1 MPADRNILLS
11 IIVPTYNR
19 AHMLRD
25 TIKSVLN
32 QTYPHFELII
42 VDDGS
47 TDNTE
52 EIMKP
57 FLSEKVFYYKR
68 ENAERSAAR
77 NFGTKQAKGDYLN
90 WFDSDDT
97 MFPDHLL
104 QAVEMIS
111 KYNRPEFFSLGFQYE
126 DVSGNVV
133 YRSNF
138 PDDINHQFH
147 KNNQLTVDAVF
158 VRRDIALGNLF
169 NEDRELSGSEDYEL
183 WIRLSA
189 KYYLYTSAAIT
200 SRYIHHNERSTILMS
215 DPDRLIH
222 RYTKFIYYTTSN
234 PDVISLLGK
243 HTSHFVMKNYL
254 LLAIDLAINDHLKLG
269 VKYLIKG
276 FASSPL
282 IIFEKGFYAFIK
294 HFLRH
299 SLS

>member
-11 IIVPTYNR
+11 IVVPTYNR
-19 AHMLRD
+19 AHMLPD

-32 QTYPHFELII
+32 QTYPYFELII

-52 EIMKP
+52 EVMKQ
-57 FLSEKVFYYKR
+57 FLSDKVYYYKR
-68 ENAERSAAR
+68 ENAERAAAR
-77 NFGTKQAKGDYLN
+77 NFGTHQAKGDYLN

-104 QAVEMIS
+104 QAVEMIK
-111 KYNRPEFFSLGFQYE
+111 KYDRPEFFSLGFQYE

-133 YRSNF
+133 HRSNF
-138 PDDINHQFH
+138 AADINHEFH

-158 VRRDIALGNLF
+158 VRRDIAIANQF

-189 KYYLYTSAAIT
+189 KYHLYTSSVIT
-200 SRYIHHNERSTILMS
+200 SRYIHHSERSTVLMS

-222 RYTKFIYYTTSN
+222 RYTKFINYTTSN
-234 PDVISLLGK
+234 PEVIKLLGR
-243 HTSHFVMKNYL
+243 HTSHFIMKNYL
-254 LLAIDLAINDHLKLG
+254 LLAVDLAINNHLRLG

-276 FASSPL
+276 FMSSPR
-282 IIFEKGFYAFIK
+282 IILEKGFYAFIK